1 MRRDE
6 PWCFEALLPGEELKV
21 RPERLMQLY
30 ERIESEL
37 YHVADGLFAV
47 QASPLE
53 VAMSA
58 MADVESAG
66 HRAAWVEIEAMPWHS
81 EASAA
86 PGQHG
91 GPVQPRPLGE
101 PCDYSDGTGV
111 VIVSPSCPR

>member
-66 HRAAWVEIEAMPWHS
+66 HKGRL
-81 EASAA
+81 
-86 PGQHG
+86 G
-91 GPVQPRPLGE
+91 GDRGRCRGTRRRVRRLV
-101 PCDYSDGTGV
+101 STGV
-111 VIVSPSCPR
+111 RSNPGRWESPATILMEQVL